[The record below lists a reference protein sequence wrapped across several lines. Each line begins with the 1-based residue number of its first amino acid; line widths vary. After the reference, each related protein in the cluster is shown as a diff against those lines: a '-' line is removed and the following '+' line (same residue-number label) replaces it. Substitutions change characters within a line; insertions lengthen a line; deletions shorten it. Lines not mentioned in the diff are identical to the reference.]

1 MHYLKQ
7 GQCRNRLNTLRAGF
21 KVDLIFRSNNTDVP
35 FLGSSSKQV
44 KHVDLL
50 SSESNKHKKKKLGYC
65 FSKQQSLF
73 NKEFKFLVLFIDL
86 NELNK

>member
-21 KVDLIFRSNNTDVP
+21 KVDLVFRSNNTDVP
-35 FLGSSSKQV
+35 VFRIQFQASKTHRFVKLGVKQTQ
-44 KHVDLL
+44 
-50 SSESNKHKKKKLGYC
+50 KKKSGYC

-73 NKEFKFLVLFIDL
+73 NKEF
-86 NELNK
+86 